1 MSIENIDITYGILTN
16 FRDIICRFFSS
27 GLMSEKLIELMDI
40 ESADDLRDSQPPGA
54 SIVLLSSKNT
64 PDSVLL
70 TMAAIK
76 ILNDFY

>member
-1 MSIENIDITYGILTN
+1 
-16 FRDIICRFFSS
+16 
-27 GLMSEKLIELMDI
+27 MSEKLLELTDI

-54 SIVLLSSKNT
+54 SIVLLSKENT